1 MIRIPLKDLIEAAQ
15 EPNGFSDAELTQT
28 RLSDV
33 VKIDAPA
40 EPAQDGEDTAPRALQ
55 RRNRGHIPP
64 KA

>member
-15 EPNGFSDAELTQT
+15 EPNGFSDAELTQI

-40 EPAQDGEDTAPRALQ
+40 EPAQDEEDTAPGAGK
-55 RRNRGHIPP
+55 RRHRGRVSP